1 MTKNQNYIK
10 LLNECLRIRMI
21 EEKIIELYPK
31 DLIQSPVHL
40 SIGQEAVAVGVCTA
54 LGEKDLIFINYRGHA
69 YYLARG
75 GDLRKFFAELFG
87 RITGISKGKAGSMHL
102 AYPLNGVM
110 GASAV
115 VASSISNA
123 VGAAFASKIL
133 KKNQVIATIFGDG
146 ATEQGSFHESLNF
159 ASLKKLPILFICED
173 NGYAVH
179 TSLKNRQAYSLS
191 SIAKTYGIVT
201 HSLLEGYDPL
211 RTQQVVLN
219 TIKNIKNGLGP
230 QFLLIKTARYM
241 EHVGINEDF
250 SAGYRSEDDLKEW
263 KKNDP
268 IINMEKNEE
277 LIKKINIEIQD
288 AVSYAIES
296 SFPTRSELLKDV
308 Y

>member
-1 MTKNQNYIK
+1 
-10 LLNECLRIRMI
+10 MI

-87 RITGISKGKAGSMHL
+87 KVTGISKGKAGSMHL
-102 AYPLNGVM
+102 AYPQNGVM

-133 KKNQVIATIFGDG
+133 NKNQVIATIFGDG

-179 TSLKNRQAYSLS
+179 TSLKNRQSYSLS
-191 SIAKTYGIVT
+191 SIANTYFINT
-201 HSLLEGYDPL
+201 HCVIDGYDPL

-219 TIKNIKNGLGP
+219 AIKNIKDGLGP
-230 QFLLIKTARYM
+230 QFLLIKTARYL

-268 IINMEKNEE
+268 ILNMEKNEE
-277 LIKKINIEIQD
+277 LLKKINFEIQD

-296 SFPTRSELLKDV
+296 SFPARSELLKDV